1 MENINDNYLNFQ
13 NEQNQQESKDNLQIN
28 EERKSKIMFNEII
41 DDLIRK
47 KISRENELKTQIEKN
62 KKNLLEKFYSMSN
75 EPEPMNKTININSK
89 KDDDNNNNYNNINN
103 QMDIKNSDNYNNGIN
118 DKLNK
123 NIILVPNQLVQKEK
137 DNKYANNI
145 NCNLNNNILI
155 NPNNNNKNLNIQN
168 NMNQNLIPDGQKEYD
183 EIREKYKNE
192 RNKKKSSIF
201 KSEDLRISNTN
212 SVHLKKEDFSP
223 INPNMVNQETKNNIL
238 IIQKKL
244 FGDTEENEETSKV
257 ENIDEIDDLDLDD
270 INIKDF
276 KNEDNSI
283 NNKNSG
289 KISNSN
295 INLTNLDTNNIN
307 FDLSSNLKSEI
318 NENGDNNYFFQN
330 EILAEQRTV
339 EYFYYG
345 SMNKNNI
352 DKYKDFKK
360 KNSRSKNFS
369 VQLVSKLDYYIE
381 DDNKM
386 EHKNK
391 KRKGGSNQEVMNEMN
406 NFINN
411 FIPQNNFNGNGFN
424 YGCFDNINNNIN
436 INNINNNININDGNL
451 AEIIFQKQLKTKN
464 ILKNKDEN
472 NNIINSNINNMN
484 NKNKLISKNNYINK
498 NNNNYSSNINK
509 IQKKIQNDNKSRTQQ
524 NYKKVAM
531 SEKSNDIDLNLNQ
544 NIDKAQT
551 KIKLN
556 YRHISNSKIPN
567 KNNSNINS
575 TSNNHISN
583 NNRQQKRKNNSVI
596 IKRDSFK
603 EKSDKSKDIILGE
616 NNNSNNNANPQ
627 KNFYHFNTNNNLES
641 RLNSNEINSL
651 KNNIKNIINKLPTF
665 YKNPLTTKNKKV
677 SMSKIIKKKI
687 NLNNANNLSNSN
699 GNSSINNHN
708 GINLSNHNNNN
719 NLNIK
724 NEKKNKKIVSNNT
737 KLNANINSGT
747 GNKFS
752 IMNTILKN
760 KLLKYSKL
768 TQQIEA
774 FNKLK
779 QFSYLGLFFIYAEK
793 IKEGF
798 LFKGLYKREIS
809 EENHICNK
817 IFGIANIPMVLSFE
831 KFLILTENNKK
842 EFVPLK
848 LNGTNLINYTKS
860 IILVKND

>member
-1 MENINDNYLNFQ
+1 M
-13 NEQNQQESKDNLQIN
+13 K
-28 EERKSKIMFNEII
+28 EI
-41 DDLIRK
+41 
-47 KISRENELKTQIEKN
+47 
-62 KKNLLEKFYSMSN
+62 
-75 EPEPMNKTININSK
+75 
-89 KDDDNNNNYNNINN
+89 
-103 QMDIKNSDNYNNGIN
+103 
-118 DKLNK
+118 
-123 NIILVPNQLVQKEK
+123 
-137 DNKYANNI
+137 
-145 NCNLNNNILI
+145 
-155 NPNNNNKNLNIQN
+155 
-168 NMNQNLIPDGQKEYD
+168 
-183 EIREKYKNE
+183 
-192 RNKKKSSIF
+192 KKSSIF

-257 ENIDEIDDLDLDD
+257 ENIDEIDDLDLDE

-345 SMNKNNI
+345 NMNKNNN

-386 EHKNK
+386 ELKNK

-451 AEIIFQKQLKTKN
+451 AEIIFQKQLKPKN
-464 ILKNKDEN
+464 ILKNKDGD
-472 NNIINSNINNMN
+472 NNIINSNIKNLN
-484 NKNKLISKNNYINK
+484 NKNTLISKNNYINK
-498 NNNNYSSNINK
+498 NNNNNSSNLNK
-509 IQKKIQNDNKSRTQQ
+509 VQKKIQNDNKSRTQQ
-524 NYKKVAM
+524 NYKKVVM

-544 NIDKAQT
+544 NIDKAKT

-567 KNNSNINS
+567 KNISNINS
-575 TSNNHISN
+575 ISNNHVSN

-603 EKSDKSKDIILGE
+603 EKSDKSKDIYLGE
-616 NNNSNNNANPQ
+616 NNISNNNANPQ
-627 KNFYHFNTNNNLES
+627 KNFYHFNTNNNFES
-641 RLNSNEINSL
+641 RLNPNEINSL

-665 YKNPLTTKNKKV
+665 YKNPMTTKNKKV
-677 SMSKIIKKKI
+677 SMSKIIKKK
-687 NLNNANNLSNSN
+687 
-699 GNSSINNHN
+699 
-708 GINLSNHNNNN
+708 
-719 NLNIK
+719 
-724 NEKKNKKIVSNNT
+724 
-737 KLNANINSGT
+737 
-747 GNKFS
+747 
-752 IMNTILKN
+752 
-760 KLLKYSKL
+760 
-768 TQQIEA
+768 
-774 FNKLK
+774 
-779 QFSYLGLFFIYAEK
+779 
-793 IKEGF
+793 
-798 LFKGLYKREIS
+798 
-809 EENHICNK
+809 
-817 IFGIANIPMVLSFE
+817 
-831 KFLILTENNKK
+831 
-842 EFVPLK
+842 
-848 LNGTNLINYTKS
+848 
-860 IILVKND
+860 